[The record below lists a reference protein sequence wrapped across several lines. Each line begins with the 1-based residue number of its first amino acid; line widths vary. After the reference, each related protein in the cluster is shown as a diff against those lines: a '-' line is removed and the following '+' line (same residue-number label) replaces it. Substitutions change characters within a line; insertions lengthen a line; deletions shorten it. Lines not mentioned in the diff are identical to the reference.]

1 MGDVCDTDDD
11 NDGVIDSEDCAPL
24 NAAIYPGATDICND
38 IDDDCDELID
48 EDCPD
53 ALPEINIENAE
64 VYESDGSVSLKVTL
78 TKPAQRTVKV
88 AFTTV
93 NGTAVSVKGK
103 KSNGDY
109 VATKGVLSMQP
120 GDISANIS
128 VIIIHDQDNTE
139 GDEYFTVVLSNPS
152 NNASLADA
160 TGVVIIHNSS
170 PAPTTVEGKKPISN
184 EMENVVTELVVKA
197 IPNPSSHYF
206 TVFINGNSYSPIKIR
221 VLDALGR
228 TVETG
233 SMPASGNILRIG
245 ERYRQGFYY
254 LEVVQGNERRI
265 VKLIKAS
272 D

>member
-1 MGDVCDTDDD
+1 
-11 NDGVIDSEDCAPL
+11 
-24 NAAIYPGATDICND
+24 
-38 IDDDCDELID
+38 
-48 EDCPD
+48 
-53 ALPEINIENAE
+53 
-64 VYESDGSVSLKVTL
+64 
-78 TKPAQRTVKV
+78 
-88 AFTTV
+88 
-93 NGTAVSVKGK
+93 
-103 KSNGDY
+103 
-109 VATKGVLSMQP
+109 MQP

-128 VIIIHDQDNTE
+128 VIIIHDQDNSE
-139 GDEYFTVVLSNPS
+139 SDEYFTVVLSNPT

-170 PAPTTVEGKKPISN
+170 PAPTKVQGKKPISN
-184 EMENVVTELVVKA
+184 EMENGVTELVVKA
-197 IPNPSSHYF
+197 IPNPSSQYF